1 MANQPPTGWRFVSF
15 NETEV
20 EKLPGKTHYWHCRP
34 GMVRETNLMFVRAQ
48 LPPGEAHKFHFHPK
62 MEEILYVL
70 SGAAEQWVTQEKRLM
85 KAGDALYLPPGVV
98 HGTYNAGSEVLDFLA
113 VLSPANS
120 DGPVTVEV
128 SDREPWKSLRA

>member
-1 MANQPPTGWRFVSF
+1 MANHPLPGWRFVSF
-15 NETEV
+15 EQTEV
-20 EKLPGKTHYWHCRP
+20 EELPGKTHYWHCRP

-128 SDREPWKSLRA
+128 GDREPWKSLRE

>member
-1 MANQPPTGWRFVSF
+1 
-15 NETEV
+15 
-20 EKLPGKTHYWHCRP
+20 
-34 GMVRETNLMFVRAQ
+34 
-48 LPPGEAHKFHFHPK
+48 

-128 SDREPWKSLRA
+128 GDREPWKSLRE

>member
-1 MANQPPTGWRFVSF
+1 MANESLPGWRFVSF
-15 NETEV
+15 DQTEI

-34 GMVRETNLMFVRAQ
+34 GMVRETNLLFVRAQ

-128 SDREPWKSLRA
+128 SDREPWKSLRE